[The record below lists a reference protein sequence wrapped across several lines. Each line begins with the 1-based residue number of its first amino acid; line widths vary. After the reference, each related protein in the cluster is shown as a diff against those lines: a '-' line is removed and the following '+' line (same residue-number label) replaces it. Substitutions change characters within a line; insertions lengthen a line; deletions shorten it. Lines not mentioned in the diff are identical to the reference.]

1 MAARL
6 MFPLVVSFAAAVA
19 AQLEGTAFAWWSAER
34 VPACSSMSPA
44 EACSLNGFIALTA
57 GGFFAI
63 ETLAAVLVGLVL
75 FRNGKRFGAG
85 VAVAALGCA
94 LVLEHVWLL
103 T

>member
-6 MFPLVVSFAAAVA
+6 IFPLVVSFAAALTAEV
-19 AQLEGTAFAWWSAER
+19 EGTAFAWWSADR
-34 VPACSSMSPA
+34 APACSGSSPA
-44 EACSLNGFIALTA
+44 EACSLNGFIAFMA

-75 FRNGKRFGAG
+75 FRNGKRLGAG
-85 VAVAALGCA
+85 IAAAALVSA
-94 LVLEHVWLL
+94 LALEHVWLL

>member
-6 MFPLVVSFAAAVA
+6 VFPLVVSFAAALGA
-19 AQLEGTAFAWWSAER
+19 ELEGTAFAWWSADR
-34 VPACSSMSPA
+34 APACSGSSPA
-44 EACSLNGFIALTA
+44 EACSLNGFIAFMA

-75 FRNGKRFGAG
+75 FRNGKRLGAG
-85 VAVAALGCA
+85 IAVAALGCA
-94 LVLEHVWLL
+94 LALEHVWLL